1 MVVHIC
7 EYTEN
12 HQGVH
17 CKWVNYMAL
26 ELNFNK
32 VVKTQECVKS
42 INTSESNFSYLFR
55 SNNVD
60 GGTIQIIF
68 VNEHIFLN

>member
-1 MVVHIC
+1 
-7 EYTEN
+7 
-12 HQGVH
+12 
-17 CKWVNYMAL
+17 MAL